1 MSSQNLKSLKC
12 LILQFLTP
20 CVTLPF
26 ALWRPLSYYILNDAS
41 CSQRPQK
48 FPSPYSCVFISL
60 FLHPVRLA
68 PPSHSVSA
76 RLSGTGV
83 CISMTFSLSLS
94 SSRISFSLWQRLSIR
109 WGHGEVSLMIF
120 PLLHLCNGLETIDL
134 PWSQPGS

>member
-1 MSSQNLKSLKC
+1 MPHLTISDSLC
-12 LILQFLTP
+12 YPPLR
-20 CVTLPF
+20 TLET
-26 ALWRPLSYYILNDAS
+26 LELLHSYDAS

-48 FPSPYSCVFISL
+48 FPSLYSCVFISL

-94 SSRISFSLWQRLSIR
+94 FSRISFSLWQRLSIH
-109 WGHGEVSLMIF
+109 WGHEEVSLMIF